1 VDNVPHLFFY
11 STDKCS
17 SDESYD
23 CSTTNNVTLVV
34 TVRTCYRCLTD
45 YTYNHLSMISWPS
58 GGAAASD
65 YKIGGTTSFKIFGFF
80 PT

>member
-23 CSTTNNVTLVV
+23 CSRTDPDTLVV
-34 TVRTCYRCLTD
+34 TPLTCNRCLTS
-45 YTYNHLSMISWPS
+45 YTYNHLSLISWPS

-65 YKIGGTTSFKIFGFF
+65 YKIGGTTSFDILGLF